1 MNDNSPAWLLLIT
14 NLPGQNQT
22 LRMRIWRAIK
32 AAGAGLLRDGV
43 YVLPQTAASRQI
55 FEEQATEIR
64 SVDGSVHIVNF
75 ESDSPEQ
82 QSALIEL
89 FDRTDDHQELNT
101 RLDAFKKNLA
111 KLTELDAR
119 RALAAIA
126 RDVAA
131 TAATDFFPGK
141 SQGQVQSALAD
152 TEAAVN
158 ARFSPNEPRPA
169 HRKIPRRD
177 LRDYRGRIWATRQ
190 HMWID
195 RVCSAWL
202 IRRFID
208 PKAKFIWLKRI
219 QDKPKRAIGFDFDGA
234 EFSHV
239 DSKVTFEV
247 LLTSFGLEG
256 DGGLARL
263 GTLVH
268 FLDVGGIPVAEAPGL
283 AAIVS
288 GARSLQPDD
297 DALLL
302 SVTPALDSLYHTY
315 RAEQGVTPK

>member
-1 MNDNSPAWLLLIT
+1 
-14 NLPGQNQT
+14 
-22 LRMRIWRAIK
+22 
-32 AAGAGLLRDGV
+32 
-43 YVLPQTAASRQI
+43 
-55 FEEQATEIR
+55 
-64 SVDGSVHIVNF
+64 
-75 ESDSPEQ
+75 
-82 QSALIEL
+82 
-89 FDRTDDHQELNT
+89 
-101 RLDAFKKNLA
+101 
-111 KLTELDAR
+111 
-119 RALAAIA
+119 
-126 RDVAA
+126 
-131 TAATDFFPGK
+131 
-141 SQGQVQSALAD
+141 VQSALAD
-152 TEAAVN
+152 TEAALN

-177 LRDYRGRIWATRQ
+177 LKDYCGRTWATRQ
-190 HMWID
+190 HVWID

-208 PKAKFIWLKRI
+208 PKARFVWLKRI
-219 QDKPKRAIGFDFDGA
+219 QDKPKRAIGFDFDNA

-256 DGGLARL
+256 DRGLARL
-263 GTLVH
+263 GLLVR

-315 RAEQGVTPK
+315 RTEQG

>member
-1 MNDNSPAWLLLIT
+1 MKDNRSAWLLLIT

-22 LRMRIWRAIK
+22 LRMRIWRALK

-43 YVLPQTAASRQI
+43 YVLPQTAASRRI
-55 FEEQATEIR
+55 FEEQALEIR
-64 SVDGSVHIVNF
+64 TVAGGAHVLAF
-75 ESDSPEQ
+75 ESDSTEQ
-82 QSALIEL
+82 QDALVAL
-89 FDRTDDHQELNT
+89 FDRTDNHQELNT
-101 RLDAFKKNLA
+101 RLGAFKKNLA

-119 RALAAIA
+119 KALAAIA

-141 SQGQVQSALAD
+141 SHGQVQSALAD
-152 TEAAVN
+152 TEAALN

-177 LRDYRGRIWATRQ
+177 LKDYRGRTWATRQ

-202 IRRFID
+202 IHRFID

-219 QDKPKRAIGFDFDGA
+219 QDKPKHALGFDFDGA

-302 SVTPALDSLYHTY
+302 SVTPTLDSLYHTY
-315 RAEQGVTPK
+315 STEQG

>member
-1 MNDNSPAWLLLIT
+1 
-14 NLPGQNQT
+14 
-22 LRMRIWRAIK
+22 MRIWRALK

-43 YVLPQTAASRQI
+43 YVLPQTTASRNI
-55 FEEQATEIR
+55 FEEQAREIR
-64 SVDGSVHIVNF
+64 AVAGSVHILNF
-75 ESDSPEQ
+75 ESASPEQ
-82 QSALIEL
+82 HSALVEL
-89 FDRTDDHQELNT
+89 FDRTADYQELHT
-101 RLDAFKKNLA
+101 RLDACRKELA

-119 RALAAIA
+119 KVLAAIG
-126 RDVAA
+126 RDVAV

-152 TEAAVN
+152 AEAALN

-177 LRDYRGRIWATRQ
+177 LKDYRGRTWATRQ
-190 HMWID
+190 HVWID

-208 PKAKFIWLKRI
+208 PKAKFVWLKRI

-239 DSKVTFEV
+239 DAKVTFEV

-256 DGGLARL
+256 DVGLVRL

-302 SVTPALDSLYHTY
+302 SVTPVLDSLYYTY
-315 RAEQGVTPK
+315 RTEQG

>member
-1 MNDNSPAWLLLIT
+1 MNDNASEWLLLIT
-14 NLPGQNQT
+14 NMPGQNQT
-22 LRMRIWRAIK
+22 LRMRIWRALK

-43 YVLPQTAASRQI
+43 YVLPQTAASRKI
-55 FEEQATEIR
+55 FDEQADEIR
-64 SVDGSVHIVNF
+64 AVAGSVHILTF
-75 ESDSPEQ
+75 ESGSTEQ
-82 QSALIEL
+82 QNALVEV
-89 FDRTDDHQELNT
+89 FDRTVDYQELNT
-101 RLDAFKKNLA
+101 RLEACKRNLA
-111 KLTELDAR
+111 KVTELDSR
-119 RALAAIA
+119 RALAVIS

-141 SQGQVQSALAD
+141 SQGQVQSALVDA
-152 TEAAVN
+152 EGALN

-169 HRKIPRRD
+169 HRTIPRRD
-177 LRDYRGRIWATRQ
+177 PKDYFGRTWATRQ

-208 PKAKFIWLKRI
+208 PKAKFVWVKRV

-247 LLTSFGLEG
+247 LLTSFGLEH
-256 DGGLARL
+256 DAGLARL
-263 GTLVH
+263 GVLVH

-288 GARSLQPDD
+288 GARSIYADD
-297 DALLL
+297 NGLLL

-315 RAEQGVTPK
+315 RTEQS

>member
-1 MNDNSPAWLLLIT
+1 MNNKNPVWLLLIT
-14 NLPGQNQT
+14 NLPGPNQT
-22 LRMRIWRAIK
+22 LRMRIWRALK

-43 YVLPQTAASRQI
+43 YVLPQTAASRKI
-55 FEEQATEIR
+55 FEEQAREIR
-64 SVDGSVHIVNF
+64 AVTGGAHILTF
-75 ESDSPEQ
+75 ESDSTEQ
-82 QSALIEL
+82 HHVLVEL
-89 FDRTDDHQELNT
+89 FNRTADYQELHI
-101 RLDAFKKNLA
+101 RLDACRRKLA

-119 RALAAIA
+119 KALAAIA
-126 RDVAA
+126 RDAA
-131 TAATDFFPGK
+131 VTVATDFFPGK

-152 TEAAVN
+152 AEAALN

-177 LRDYRGRIWATRQ
+177 LKDYRARTWATRQ
-190 HMWID
+190 HVWID

-208 PKAKFIWLKRI
+208 PKAKFVWLKRI

-247 LLTSFGLEG
+247 LLTSFGLES
-256 DGGLARL
+256 DVGLTRL

-268 FLDVGGIPVAEAPGL
+268 FLDVGGLPIAEAPGL

-302 SVTPALDSLYHTY
+302 SVTPALDSLYQTY
-315 RAEQGVTPK
+315 RTEQG

>member
-1 MNDNSPAWLLLIT
+1 MNVNRSAWLLLIT

-22 LRMRIWRAIK
+22 LRMRIWRALK

-43 YVLPQTAASRQI
+43 YVLLQTPASRKL
-55 FEEQATEIR
+55 FEEQAVEIR
-64 SVDGSVHIVNF
+64 TVAGIAHILTF
-75 ESDSPEQ
+75 ESDSTEQ
-82 QSALIEL
+82 HNALVEL
-89 FDRTDDHQELNT
+89 FDRTADYQELNT
-101 RLDAFKKNLA
+101 RLDACKKSLT

-119 RALAAIA
+119 RGLAAIA

-152 TEAAVN
+152 TEAALN

-169 HRKIPRRD
+169 HRKIPSLD
-177 LRDYRGRIWATRQ
+177 LKDYRGRTWATRQ
-190 HMWID
+190 HVWID

-208 PKAKFIWLKRI
+208 PKAKFVWLKRI
-219 QDKPKRAIGFDFDGA
+219 QDKPKRALGFDFDGA

-247 LLTSFGLEG
+247 LVTSFGLEG
-256 DGGLARL
+256 DAGLARMGL
-263 GTLVH
+263 LVR
-268 FLDVGGIPVAEAPGL
+268 FLDVGGISVAEAPGL

-297 DALLL
+297 DALLF

-315 RAEQGVTPK
+315 LTEQG

>member
-1 MNDNSPAWLLLIT
+1 MNDNRTAWLTLIT

-22 LRMRIWRAIK
+22 LRMRVWRALK

-43 YVLPQTAASRQI
+43 YVLPQTAASRKI
-55 FEEQATEIR
+55 FEEQAREIR
-64 SVDGSVHIVNF
+64 TVAGGAHIVAF
-75 ESDSPEQ
+75 ESDSTEQ
-82 QSALIEL
+82 QNALVEL
-89 FDRTDDHQELNT
+89 FDRTTDYQELNN
-101 RLDAFKKNLA
+101 RLHACKKGLA
-111 KLTELDAR
+111 TMTELDAR
-119 RALAAIA
+119 RGLAAIA

-141 SQGQVQSALAD
+141 SRGQVQSALAD
-152 TEAAVN
+152 TEAALN

-177 LRDYRGRIWATRQ
+177 LKEYCGRTWATRQ
-190 HMWID
+190 HVWID

-208 PKAKFIWLKRI
+208 PKAKFVWLKRI

-256 DGGLARL
+256 DVGLARMGL
-263 GTLVH
+263 LVR

-315 RAEQGVTPK
+315 RTEQG

>member
-1 MNDNSPAWLLLIT
+1 MNDTRTAWLVLIT

-22 LRMRIWRAIK
+22 LRMRVWRALK

-43 YVLPQTAASRQI
+43 YVLPQTAASRNI
-55 FEEQATEIR
+55 FEEQAREIR
-64 SVDGSVHIVNF
+64 TVAGGAHILPF
-75 ESDSPEQ
+75 ESDSTEQ
-82 QSALIEL
+82 HTAFVEL
-89 FDRTDDHQELNT
+89 FDRTADYQELNT
-101 RLDAFKKNLA
+101 RLDAFKKSLV

-126 RDVAA
+126 RDLAA

-141 SQGQVQSALAD
+141 SQGQVQSALGD
-152 TEAAVN
+152 TEAALN

-177 LRDYRGRIWATRQ
+177 SKDYRGRTWATRQ
-190 HMWID
+190 HVWID

-202 IRRFID
+202 IHRFID
-208 PKAKFIWLKRI
+208 PEAKFVWLKRI
-219 QDKPKRAIGFDFDGA
+219 QDKRKRALGFDFDGA

-247 LLTSFGLEG
+247 LVTSFGLEG
-256 DGGLARL
+256 DVGLARMGL
-263 GTLVH
+263 LVR

-315 RAEQGVTPK
+315 STEQN

>member
-1 MNDNSPAWLLLIT
+1 MNSKSQHWLLLVT
-14 NLPGQNQT
+14 NLPGQKQT
-22 LRMRIWRAIK
+22 LRMRIWRALK

-43 YVLPQTAASRQI
+43 YVLPETPDSRQML
-55 FEEQATEIR
+55 EEQAREIR
-64 SVDGSVHIVNF
+64 SVAGSVHILHF
-75 ESDSPEQ
+75 EAASTEQ
-82 QSALIEL
+82 ENALIAL
-89 FDRTDDHQELNT
+89 FDRTADYQEFNT
-101 RLDAFKKNLA
+101 RLDACKKNLA

-119 RALAAIA
+119 KALGVIA

-131 TAATDFFPGK
+131 TAAIDFFAGK
-141 SQGQVQSALAD
+141 SQSQVQSALAD
-152 TEAAVN
+152 AEAAIN

-177 LRDYRGRIWATRQ
+177 PKDFLGRTWATRQ
-190 HMWID
+190 NMWID

-208 PKAKFIWLKRI
+208 RQAKFVWLKRI
-219 QDKPKRAIGFDFDGA
+219 QDKPKRALGFDFDGA

-247 LLTSFGLEG
+247 LLASFGLQG
-256 DGGLARL
+256 DMGLTRL
-263 GTLVH
+263 GALVH

-288 GARSLQPDD
+288 GARSLQRDD

-302 SVTPALDSLYHTY
+302 AVTPALDSIYHTY
-315 RAEQGVTPK
+315 RTEQI